1 MKILLL
7 EDDLMLS
14 DILKEYLEVHFYS
27 VFQVFTGNEA
37 NEMLYNQKF
46 DLLLFDINVPEI
58 NGLNIFEKF
67 KNLGFT
73 TPIIFMTASTNFQEF
88 EKAYR
93 IGANDFLRKPFRLE
107 ELKIRIEYI
116 EKNILM
122 SSTELLKIDSKTS
135 FHLINMYLIQND
147 RIITLPKKEAE
158 IIKYFLLNK
167 NRTISVEELVINI
180 WEYASEPSIATIR
193 TYIKNIRKKLNNLST
208 IKGLGYILKI

>member
-1 MKILLL
+1 
-7 EDDLMLS
+7 
-14 DILKEYLEVHFYS
+14 
-27 VFQVFTGNEA
+27 
-37 NEMLYNQKF
+37 
-46 DLLLFDINVPEI
+46 
-58 NGLNIFEKF
+58 
-67 KNLGFT
+67 
-73 TPIIFMTASTNFQEF
+73 MTASTNFQEF
-88 EKAYR
+88 EKAYEL
-93 IGANDFLRKPFRLE
+93 GANDFLRKPFNLE
-107 ELKIRIEYI
+107 ELRIRIEYI

>member
-46 DLLLFDINVPEI
+46 DLLLFDINVPET

-88 EKAYR
+88 EEAYR
-93 IGANDFLRKPFRLE
+93 IGANDFLRKPFNLE

-116 EKNILM
+116 ERTILM
-122 SSTELLKIDSKTS
+122 HSTKLLNIDKKVNFDLLNMCLIKNNIKI
-135 FHLINMYLIQND
+135 I
-147 RIITLPKKEAE
+147 LPKKEAE

-167 NRTISVEELVINI
+167 NRIISVDELVINI
-180 WEYASEPSIATIR
+180 WEYASEPSIATVR
-193 TYIKNIRKKLNNLST
+193 TYIKNIRKNLNNLST

>member
-27 VFQVFTGNEA
+27 VFQVFTENEA

-46 DLLLFDINVPEI
+46 DLLLFDINVPET

-180 WEYASEPSIATIR
+180 WEYENEPSIATVR

-208 IKGLGYILKI
+208 IKGLGYIFKI

>member
-46 DLLLFDINVPEI
+46 DLLLFDINVPET

>member
-46 DLLLFDINVPEI
+46 DLLLFDINVPET

-88 EKAYR
+88 EKAYEL
-93 IGANDFLRKPFRLE
+93 GANDFLRKPFNLE
-107 ELKIRIEYI
+107 ELRIRIEYI

>member
-73 TPIIFMTASTNFQEF
+73 IPIIFMTASTNFQEF

>member
-7 EDDLMLS
+7 EDDIILS
-14 DILKEYLEVHFYS
+14 DLLKEYLEEHSYT
-27 VFQVFTGNEA
+27 VFQSFEGEDA
-37 NEMLYNQKF
+37 SEMLYNQKF
-46 DLLLFDINVPEI
+46 DLLLFDINVPQI
-58 NGLNIFEKF
+58 NGLKIFEKF
-67 KNLGFT
+67 RDIGFT

-88 EKAYR
+88 EEAYR
-93 IGANDFLRKPFRLE
+93 IGANDFLRKPFNLE
-107 ELKIRIEYI
+107 ELRIRIEYI

-193 TYIKNIRKKLNNLST
+193 TYIKNIRKKLNSLST